1 MENKR
6 MNENVNPEMNERTER
21 IEKKTKNI
29 KKVLA
34 GMLVAVV
41 GAASYLVY
49 DNFFHYEEVD
59 LFSGQADL
67 AAAGYNGEGVI
78 EPSVQESY
86 ENGYAYYGAMDD
98 DEDYDDE
105 DYDDDESSD
114 TPTQEEIAM
123 SEFAGSVTYSFD
135 KSNKLSN
142 GDKVTVTAKYDKDL
156 AKKAKIKV
164 KDDKKSFTVSGLKE
178 RFKKDGSDIPKKDIE
193 QAKSY
198 CQTKVNSW
206 AQDSDYT
213 FGELKDIRFVS
224 RKAAYLPNESAQ
236 DTDED
241 SYSDSNMPVYKD
253 GIIVTF
259 SYKEPDFWDD
269 KKVTKY
275 GYMWIEGLNKDTDF
289 GKLCQTTFDE
299 DSLNG
304 QESNIRYGFDS
315 KNEVEEEL
323 KDVLEGDTVTKL

>member
-6 MNENVNPEMNERTER
+6 MNEIVNPEKNER
-21 IEKKTKNI
+21 IEKKAKSI
-29 KKVLA
+29 KKALA
-34 GMLVAVV
+34 CVLVAAIGVT
-41 GAASYLVY
+41 SYLVY

-59 LFSGQADL
+59 LFSGQAEL
-67 AAAGYNGEGVI
+67 AAEGYNGEGVI
-78 EPSVQESY
+78 EASVQESY
-86 ENGYAYYGAMDD
+86 DNGYAYYGAMDD

-178 RFKKDGSDIPKKDIE
+178 RFKKDGSDISKKDIE

-206 AQDSDYT
+206 AKDSDYT

-224 RKAAYLPNESAQ
+224 KKAAYLPNEAAQ
-236 DTDED
+236 DTDGD
-241 SYSDSNMPVYKD
+241 FYSDSNVPVYLD

-259 SYKEPDFWDD
+259 SYKAPDFWDD
-269 KKVTKY
+269 EKVTQY
-275 GYMWIEGLNKDTDF
+275 GYMWIDGLNKDTDF
-289 GKLCQTTFDE
+289 GKLCQTTFEE

-304 QESNIRYGFDS
+304 QESNILYGYDS
-315 KNEVEEEL
+315 LNDVEKDL

>member
-6 MNENVNPEMNERTER
+6 MNEIANPEMNERTER
-21 IEKKTKNI
+21 IEKKAKNI

-34 GMLVAVV
+34 AVLVAAV
-41 GAASYLVY
+41 GVTSYLAY

-67 AAAGYNGEGVI
+67 AAEGYNGEGVI
-78 EPSVQESY
+78 EASVQESY
-86 ENGYAYYGAMDD
+86 DNGYAYYGAMDD

-105 DYDDDESSD
+105 DYDDESND
-114 TPTQEEIAM
+114 TPTQEDIAM
-123 SEFAGSVTYSFD
+123 AKFAGSVTYSFD
-135 KSNKLSN
+135 KNSKLSN

-156 AKKAKIKV
+156 AKKAKIKI

-206 AQDSDYT
+206 AKDSEYT

-224 RKAAYLPNESAQ
+224 KKAAYLPNEGEQ
-236 DTDED
+236 DSDGD
-241 SYSDSNMPVYKD
+241 FYSDSNMPVYLD

-269 KKVTKY
+269 EKVTKY

-289 GKLCQTTFDE
+289 GKLCQTTMEE

-304 QESNIRYGFDS
+304 QESNICYGYDS
-315 KNEVEEEL
+315 MDDVEKEL
-323 KDVLEGDTVTKL
+323 KDVLEGNTVTKL